1 MKPALYLPNFRD
13 KITIE
18 EIDAFAAVAEDLEFD
33 SIWVLDRIAVPEAS
47 DRGELRKSF
56 GFINEFGRSLPV
68 SSHAEYLHAMPL
80 VPYLAAI
87 TKKIRIGTSVIV
99 TPFRAPAVMAAEMAT
114 WDHLSR
120 GRINVGIGS
129 GWMPEEFETANAGHL
144 YAKRNLH
151 VRETIEIMKGIWTQ
165 PLFEYHGEL
174 NSFQKCGFGVKPVQR
189 PHPPIFFGGIG
200 KPDIAADFVTKYGL
214 QGWIGALDP
223 PDAIATFRD
232 AFGAELKRIGSPTA
246 LENIEIASQ
255 FPFQITQEK
264 TDQTPRGKMT
274 PNLVGTVA
282 QITDNLKRYRDAGLT
297 MPLFWPP
304 FTGVSSAESIEH
316 LKRLRQDIWPK
327 IEC

>member
-13 KITIE
+13 KITVD
-18 EIDAFAAVAEDLEFD
+18 EIDAFAAVAEELEFD

-47 DRGELRKSF
+47 DRGELKKSF

-114 WDHLSR
+114 WDHLAR

-129 GWMPEEFETANAGHL
+129 GWMPEEFETACAGHL
-144 YAKRNLH
+144 YAKRNTH
-151 VRETIEIMKGIWTQ
+151 VRETIEIMQGIWTQ

-200 KPDIAADFVTKYGL
+200 KADIAAQMVSKYGL

-223 PDAIATFRD
+223 PDAIANWRA
-232 AFGAELKRIGSPTA
+232 AFAAELARIGNPKA
-246 LENIEIASQ
+246 IDGLEIASQ
-255 FPFQITQEK
+255 MPFQITKEK
-264 TDQTPRGKMT
+264 SDQTPRGKMT
-274 PNLVGTVA
+274 PNLVGTVG
-282 QITDNLKRYRDAGLT
+282 QITDNLKRYKDAGLT

-304 FTGVSSAESIEH
+304 FSGVTSAESIDH
-316 LKRLRQDIWPK
+316 LKQLRQEIWPK
-327 IEC
+327 IE

>member
-13 KITIE
+13 KITVE
-18 EIDAFAAVAEDLEFD
+18 EIDAFAAVAEELEFD

-47 DRGELRKSF
+47 DRGELKKSF
-56 GFINEFGRSLPV
+56 GFISEFGRSLPV

-99 TPFRAPAVMAAEMAT
+99 TPLRASAVMAAEMAT
-114 WDHLSR
+114 WDQLSR

-129 GWMPEEFETANAGHL
+129 GWMPEEFETASAGHL

-174 NSFQKCGFGVKPVQR
+174 NSFQKCGFGTKPVQR
-189 PHPPIFFGGIG
+189 PHPPLYFGGIG
-200 KPDIAADFVTKYGL
+200 KPEIAAEMISKYGL

-223 PDAIATFRD
+223 PEAIANWRT
-232 AFGAELKRIGSPTA
+232 AIAGELARLGSPKA
-246 LENIEIASQ
+246 IDGLELASQ
-255 FPFQITQEK
+255 FPFQITKEK
-264 TDQTPRGKMT
+264 TDQTPRGKMSS
-274 PNLVGTVA
+274 NLVGTAA

-297 MPLFWPP
+297 MALFWPP
-304 FTGVSSAESIEH
+304 FSGVTSAESIDH
-316 LKRLRQDIWPK
+316 LKRLRQEIWPK
-327 IEC
+327 IE